1 MVDGHI
7 NLIDD
12 PRLPPEPQDFNIP
25 TNKAETDSII
35 QNLVGGGSIFCEAEQ
50 LISQRNNVKPNP
62 HSWPILIQS
71 CFSKIHNLY
80 F

>member
-1 MVDGHI
+1 MEGGHI

-35 QNLVGGGSIFCEAEQ
+35 QNLVGGGSIFCEAER
-50 LISQRNNVKPNP
+50 LYKDRPNP
-62 HSWPILIQS
+62 LSWAILIQS
-71 CFSKIHNLY
+71 CFSKICRS
-80 F
+80 